1 MKVSLFLKNTNHLI
15 VVLLL
20 ISFFSNNCNGQVNEF
35 KTLQKEIDLLENSY
49 RKTPNNLAILKSL
62 VEKYNL
68 NSNYVKAEKVIKSF
82 QKNNQK
88 KIKSD
93 KKINPELLLLLAIT
107 YKYQNENEKATFHF
121 LKAHDAFLKAKNKEG
136 LINYGGEL
144 IEFYRRQAKYEIAE
158 KTYYKYLFLAKKY
171 KVVNPRF
178 INKLYNRYAA
188 VLNETSRGRQSIKLS
203 LKAIDEAEKI
213 NDYNLMAIS
222 YNEMGFSCKN
232 LRKIK
237 ESTENY
243 QKAEDIWMKSGCLRD
258 AIQAKMNR
266 ITMLTHNGLITPKEQ
281 IRSSLEVVEL
291 IDKYKV
297 DYPKITA
304 YEILRSTSIN
314 IYNDYKT
321 GYKYEA
327 LLTGERLK
335 EYERSSKAQ
344 VANIQEKYQN
354 DKLAKANEEIKKN
367 VKLEKEKLDS
377 ARLQL
382 ILIIIVLLVV
392 IIALVGFLYLWNKL
406 RKANK
411 LLVKRNEQKTL
422 LVQEIHHRVKNNMQF
437 VKSMLEMQIGI
448 EDSESSSKSLED
460 VYRRIDAM
468 SLVHEML
475 FIDEANMNLS
485 IKDYIEKLIDFSNI
499 LYNKD
504 QKISFNLN
512 CVNVELPIDQIVS
525 IGIICSE
532 LLTNSIKYAFVDQKR
547 PKISFELTQNEDTY
561 SISYS
566 DNGIGMTEKEGDTR
580 KTLGMRLIDIFSR
593 QLNGEYSIQSSDG
606 FNFNLKFKK

>member
-1 MKVSLFLKNTNHLI
+1 M
-15 VVLLL
+15 
-20 ISFFSNNCNGQVNEF
+20 
-35 KTLQKEIDLLENSY
+35 TLQKEIELIEKSYKKSPSDLS
-49 RKTPNNLAILKSL
+49 ILKKL
-62 VEKYNL
+62 VDKYNL

-88 KIKSD
+88 KIKLD

-121 LKAHDAFLKAKNKEG
+121 LKAHDAFINAKNKEG

-144 IEFYRRQAKYEIAE
+144 IEFYRRQAKYEMAE

-171 KVVNPRF
+171 KVVNPRLL
-178 INKLYNRYAA
+178 NKLYNRYAA

-213 NDYNLMAIS
+213 NDNNLMAIS

-243 QKAEDIWMKSGCLRD
+243 QKAEDIWMKSGYLRD

-266 ITMLTHNGLITPKEQ
+266 VTMLTHNNLITPKEQ

-304 YEILRSTSIN
+304 YEILRSTSVN
-314 IYNDYKT
+314 IYKDYKT
-321 GYKYEA
+321 GFKYEA

-485 IKDYIEKLIDFSNI
+485 IKDYLEKLIDFSTI
-499 LYNKD
+499 LYNKEK
-504 QKISFNLN
+504 KISFNLN

-532 LLTNSIKYAFVDQKR
+532 LLTNSIKYAFVDQER
-547 PKISFELTQNEDTY
+547 PKISFDLTQNEDTY

-566 DNGIGMTEKEGDTR
+566 DNGIGMTEKEDNTR

-593 QLNGEYSIQSSDG
+593 QLNGEYSIQSTNG
-606 FNFNLKFKK
+606 FNFKLNFKK

>member
-1 MKVSLFLKNTNHLI
+1 MKYSLFLRSTYHFF
-15 VVLLL
+15 VVLFL
-20 ISFFSNNCNGQVNEF
+20 ISFISFNSNAQANEF
-35 KTLQKEIDLLENSY
+35 KTLQEEIRLLEKSF
-49 RKTPNNLAILKSL
+49 RKSPNDLTLLKSL

-68 NSNYVKAEKVIKSF
+68 NSNYFIAENAIKSF

-88 KIKSD
+88 KIKKN
-93 KKINPELLLLLAIT
+93 KKINAELLLLLAIT

-121 LKAHDAFLKAKNKEG
+121 LKAHDAFINAKNKEG

-144 IEFYRRQAKYEIAE
+144 IEFYRRQAKYDIAE
-158 KTYYKYLFLAKKY
+158 KTYYKYLYLAKKY
-171 KVVNPRF
+171 KIENPRF
-178 INKLYNRYAA
+178 LNKLYNRYAA
-188 VLNETSRGRQSIKLS
+188 VLNETSRGSQSIELS
-203 LKAIDEAEKI
+203 LKAIKEAEKI
-213 NDYNLMAIS
+213 NDNNLMAIS

-232 LRKIK
+232 LRKIE
-237 ESTENY
+237 ESTKNY
-243 QKAEDIWMKSGCLRD
+243 QKAEDIWMKSGYLRD

-266 ITMLTHNGLITPKEQ
+266 VTMLTHNNLISPKEQ
-281 IRSSLEVVEL
+281 IQSSLEVVEL

-437 VKSMLEMQIGI
+437 VKSMLEMQIGV
-448 EDSESSSKSLED
+448 EESESSTKSLED

-475 FIDEANMNLS
+475 FIDEANLNLS
-485 IKDYIEKLIDFSNI
+485 IKDYLEKLVDFSTI

-504 QKISFNLN
+504 HKITFNLS

-532 LLTNSIKYAFVDQKR
+532 LLTNSIKYAFQDHKE
-547 PKISFELTQNEDTY
+547 PKINFELTQNDGVY
-561 SISYS
+561 QINYS
-566 DNGIGMTEKEGDTR
+566 DNGIGMTEKEDDSR

-593 QLNGEYSIQSSDG
+593 QLNGEYKIQSNNG
-606 FNFNLKFKK
+606 FNFSLEFKK